1 MISASPVDR
10 TYVYV
15 LESQKDGWL
24 YVGRTRD
31 LMGRFYLHSADLM
44 NPTKY
49 RGPFRLAYF
58 QACTDSQEAERE
70 SGRLRRNGLSRDR
83 LEAFQRQRHLI

>member
-1 MISASPVDR
+1 MSTISQQKR

-31 LMGRFYLHSADLM
+31 LLGRFYLHSADLM
-44 NPTKY
+44 PPTRY

-58 QACTDSQEAERE
+58 QRCQSPGAAERE
-70 SGRLRRNGLSRDR
+70 TRRLRSNGLTRNQIES
-83 LEAFQRQRHLI
+83 FQRERALI

>member
-1 MISASPVDR
+1 MIANSPQPR

-44 NPTKY
+44 TPTKY

-58 QACTDSQEAERE
+58 QACPNPREAERQ
-70 SGRLRRNGLSRDR
+70 SGRLRRNGLTRDT
-83 LEAFQRQRHLI
+83 LEAFQRQRNLI

>member
-1 MISASPVDR
+1 MNASPQTKR

-24 YVGRTRD
+24 YVGRAAD
-31 LMGRFYLHSADLM
+31 LIGRFYLHSADLM
-44 NPTKY
+44 APTRH

-58 QACTDSQEAERE
+58 QACPTPQVADKETR
-70 SGRLRRNGLSRDR
+70 RLKSNGLSRNQI
-83 LEAFQRQRHLI
+83 ETFQRERALI

>member
-1 MISASPVDR
+1 MITSSPMSR

-44 NPTKY
+44 APTKY

-58 QACTDSQEAERE
+58 RACQTPKMAERE
-70 SGRLRRNGLSRDR
+70 TGRLRRNGLTRDT
-83 LEAFQRQRHLI
+83 LEAFQRQRNLL